1 MVYNYW
7 YVYSKY
13 ELYEVDIFYGEFF
26 FFVLGCVYVC
36 GSVKLL
42 KNFVGLL
49 FYIYDYF
56 FVVNYIVQIGKING
70 CDGFE
75 EQFRDVMYFDSFQ
88 FGIIQYYYICG
99 LDVWRVVWRRK

>member
-75 EQFRDVMYFDSFQ
+75 DFSLVLFSIIIFVDWM
-88 FGIIQYYYICG
+88 FGEWFG
-99 LDVWRVVWRRK
+99 EESENF